1 MRGVIVHIA
10 DVAGWGGLGFVLTAL
25 LVNLIY
31 LRAGLPFPMSGKT
44 RDEVVESMAAV
55 GEALKRPSTLAP
67 LSWLC
72 TTVFAAGMLSVLWQP
87 TQGIGAWAL
96 VGFAG
101 VLMQNVTFSCVE
113 ALRFGLASA
122 AEHGPA
128 STAGLWALSNVLF
141 GFNQVF
147 LAAALVGFSL
157 AGTDTGFLPTWHG
170 WLGYLSAALLFASST
185 ASPYNVEGT
194 SRTALLGLL
203 GWLGWITWIIACS
216 IALLGL

>member
-1 MRGVIVHIA
+1 MSFS
-10 DVAGWGGLGFVLTAL
+10 DVAGWSGLGFVLTAL
-25 LVNLIY
+25 IVNLLY
-31 LRAGLPFPMSGKT
+31 VRDGLPFPMSGKKM
-44 RDEVVESMAAV
+44 DEVVASLATV
-55 GEALKRPSTLAP
+55 GDALKRPSMLAP

-72 TTVFAAGMLSVLWQP
+72 TTVFAAGMLSALWTP
-87 TQGIGAWAL
+87 TQGLGAWAL

-113 ALRFGLASA
+113 ALRFGLAAA
-122 AEHGPA
+122 AEHGRG

-147 LAAALVGFSL
+147 LAAALVGFSI
-157 AGTDTGFLPTWHG
+157 AGTDTGFLPAWHG
-170 WLGYLSAALLFASST
+170 WLGYLSAALLFVSSS

-203 GWLGWITWIIACS
+203 GWLGWIAWIIACS
-216 IALLGL
+216 IALLGG